1 MALEIG
7 EVLAYLNN
15 FFVYTYAPHV
25 YVDIVSVEG
34 ASTITLADDSYEFTD
49 YALDI
54 RVNQYI
60 RIVETRL
67 NDGVYKVS
75 VVGDNSVTVNA
86 TLIDEES
93 DEDLDYVTIYE
104 LNIPQKL
111 LSLVDEM
118 ITWEASSLSPVTVG
132 NIQSEKLGP
141 HSITYA
147 KKDGNKPITVFDTFG
162 GRLKRWRK
170 VGWQ

>member
-1 MALEIG
+1 MALVIE
-7 EVLAYLNN
+7 EVLANLNN
-15 FFVYTYAPHV
+15 YFVYSHAPSIFI
-25 YVDIVSVEG
+25 DCD
-34 ASTITLADDSYEFTD
+34 ATAKTISLADTNYTWDD
-49 YALDI
+49 YALDPK
-54 RVNQYI
+54 VDQYI
-60 RIVETRL
+60 RIEGSRL
-67 NDGVYKVS
+67 NDGVYKVTA
-75 VVGDNSVTVNA
+75 VDTTSVTVDA

-104 LNIPQKL
+104 LAIPQTL

-118 ITWEASSLSPVTVG
+118 VSWEASSSSPVTVG

-147 KKDGNKPITVFDTFG
+147 KTSDNKPITVFDTFS

-170 VGWQ
+170 VGFG